1 MVTALSFRY
10 DQTLALVRTYVKYI
24 IAKFSAPNAARLP
37 LHLVSRW
44 IQELR
49 EIAAT
54 VTSKGQGHD
63 PKAGARGLLGIKS
76 GSRVDFERA

>member
-1 MVTALSFRY
+1 LPPLDARARLS
-10 DQTLALVRTYVKYI
+10 T
-24 IAKFSAPNAARLP
+24 KFPAPNAARLP